1 VIEVCEI
8 LPAGM
13 RRKENQTRMPD
24 QDGQDVLIED
34 ERTNEGDSEVAPL
47 GYVISSYGAD
57 YTIDGL
63 VKRMREGSVYVPEFQ
78 RGFVWDVKDASRF
91 VESLLLGLPVPSIFL
106 SKEADTGKL
115 LVVDGQQRLLSLR
128 YFYDGIWEPTKRE
141 FSLRGVDRTFEGKTY
156 KGLRDEDRRRLDDA
170 ILHVTVFKQDE
181 PSEDQSGIYQ
191 VFERLNS
198 GGKKLTPQEIRSAVH
213 HSGGMRELLR
223 DLNKDADWRSIYGL
237 EDGRMR
243 DQELVLRFLAFY
255 YDGGNYK
262 SPLVNFLNAFMGRYK
277 KLERTQA
284 DEMKSVFSTTIHMIH
299 EAIGNSAFR
308 PIRALN
314 AAVFDS
320 VMVGLARRLRSSSLT
335 DIKKLAA
342 KYEELLRNQQFLDAC
357 GRGTAG
363 EERVK
368 TRIGLATEAFA
379 EIP

>member
-1 VIEVCEI
+1 
-8 LPAGM
+8 
-13 RRKENQTRMPD
+13 MPE
-24 QDGQDVLIED
+24 QDVQETQPIED
-34 ERTNEGDSEVAPL
+34 VRTDQGDVEVAPL

-57 YTIDGL
+57 YTVDGL
-63 VKRMREGSVYVPEFQ
+63 VKRMRDESVYVPEFQ

-128 YFYDGIWEPTKRE
+128 YFYDGIWEPNKRE
-141 FSLRGVDRTFEGKTY
+141 FALRGVDPTFEGRTY
-156 KGLRDEDRRRLDDA
+156 KKLRAEDRRRLDDA
-170 ILHVTVFKQDE
+170 ILHVTIFKQDE
-181 PSEDQSGIYQ
+181 PSEDLSGIYQ

-213 HSGGMRELLR
+213 HSGGMRKLLEEL
-223 DLNKDADWRSIYGL
+223 NANHDWRAIYGQ

-255 YDGGNYK
+255 YDSDKYK
-262 SPLVNFLNAFMGRYK
+262 SPLVWFLNSFMGRHK
-277 KLERTQA
+277 DLDTEEAA
-284 DEMKSVFSTTIHMIH
+284 DMRKVFSDTIHTVH
-299 EAIGNSAFR
+299 EVIGAGAFR

-320 VMVGLARRLRSSSLT
+320 VMVGLARRLKRAPITHL
-335 DIKKLAA
+335 DEFKA
-342 KYEELLRNQQFLDAC
+342 KYEDLLKNRDFLDAC

-368 TRIGLATEAFA
+368 TRIGLASQAFA

>member
-1 VIEVCEI
+1 M
-8 LPAGM
+8 L
-13 RRKENQTRMPD
+13 D
-24 QDGQDVLIED
+24 QDVQELQEIQNAVQIDD
-34 ERTNEGDSEVAPL
+34 TRTAEGDSEVAPL

-57 YTIDGL
+57 YTVDGL
-63 VKRMREGSVYVPEFQ
+63 VKRMREGSIYVPEFQ
-78 RGFVWDVKDASRF
+78 RSFVWDVKDASRF

-115 LVVDGQQRLLSLR
+115 LVVDGQQRLSSLK
-128 YFYDGIWEPTKRE
+128 YFYDGIWEPTKKE
-141 FSLRGVDRTFEGKTY
+141 FSLKGVDRTFEGRTY
-156 KGLRDEDRRRLDDA
+156 KKLKDEDRRRLDDA

-223 DLNKDADWRSIYGL
+223 ALNENPEWRSIYGP

-243 DQELVLRFLAFY
+243 DQELILRFLAFY
-255 YDGGNYK
+255 YDGESYK
-262 SPLVNFLNAFMGRYK
+262 SPLVSFLNAFMGRHK
-277 KLERTQA
+277 KLEATLGE
-284 DEMKSVFSTTIHMIH
+284 EMRKVFSDAIHVVH
-299 EAIGNSAFR
+299 QAVGDSAFR
-308 PIRALN
+308 PVRALN

-320 VMVGLARRLRSSSLT
+320 IMVGLARRLKPGPVT
-335 DIKKLAA
+335 DPALFKA
-342 KYEELLRNQQFLDAC
+342 KYDELLTNQVFLDAC

-368 TRIGLATEAFA
+368 TRIGLATDAFSQL
-379 EIP
+379 P

>member
-1 VIEVCEI
+1 
-8 LPAGM
+8 
-13 RRKENQTRMPD
+13 MPD
-24 QDGQDVLIED
+24 QEVQEAQPAEDVQIED
-34 ERTNEGDSEVAPL
+34 VRTTEGDSEVAPL

-57 YTIDGL
+57 YTVDGL

-115 LVVDGQQRLLSLR
+115 LVVDGQQRLTSLR
-128 YFYDGIWEPTKRE
+128 HFYDGIWEPTKRE

-156 KGLRDEDRRRLDDA
+156 RTLRDEDRRRLDDA
-170 ILHVTVFKQDE
+170 ILHVTIFKQDE
-181 PSEDQSGIYQ
+181 PSADQSGVYQ

-213 HSGGMRELLR
+213 HSGGMRELLH
-223 DLNKDADWRSIYGL
+223 DLNANAEWRAIYGP

-243 DQELVLRFLAFY
+243 DQELILRFLAFY
-255 YDGGNYK
+255 YEAGSYK
-262 SPLVNFLNAFMGRYK
+262 SPLVNFLNAFMGKYK
-277 KLERTQA
+277 KLEPARAQ
-284 DEMKSVFSTTIHMIH
+284 EMKKIFSDAIHAVH
-299 EAIGNSAFR
+299 EAIGPSAFR
-308 PIRALN
+308 PVRALN

-320 VMVGLARRLRSSSLT
+320 VMVGVARRLALGVISQMAPLKAR
-335 DIKKLAA
+335 
-342 KYEELLRNQQFLDAC
+342 YEELLRNQAFLDAC

-368 TRIGLATEAFA
+368 IRIGLATEAFS
-379 EIP
+379 EVP

>member
-1 VIEVCEI
+1 
-8 LPAGM
+8 M
-13 RRKENQTRMPD
+13 
-24 QDGQDVLIED
+24 
-34 ERTNEGDSEVAPL
+34 
-47 GYVISSYGAD
+47 
-57 YTIDGL
+57 
-63 VKRMREGSVYVPEFQ
+63 PEFQ

-91 VESLLLGLPVPSIFL
+91 VESYFSFGLPVPSIFL

-128 YFYDGIWEPTKRE
+128 YFYDGIWQRSKRE

-156 KGLRDEDRRRLDDA
+156 KTLRDEDRRRLDDA

-213 HSGGMRELLR
+213 HSGGMRELLH
-223 DLNKDADWRSIYGL
+223 DLNKNPEWRFIYGKS

-255 YDGGNYK
+255 YVSADNYK
-262 SPLVNFLNAFMGRYK
+262 SPLLNFLNAFMGRYK
-277 KLERTQA
+277 KLEATRA
-284 DEMKSVFSTTIHMIH
+284 AEMKSAFSDAIH
-299 EAIGNSAFR
+299 AIYLGIGTSAFR
-308 PIRALN
+308 PVRALN

-320 VMVGLARRLRSSSLT
+320 VMVGVARRLKTSPISDLGLLKSRY
-335 DIKKLAA
+335 D
-342 KYEELLRNQQFLDAC
+342 ELLHDQAFLDAC

-368 TRIGLATEAFA
+368 TRIGLATTSFSAL
-379 EIP
+379 P